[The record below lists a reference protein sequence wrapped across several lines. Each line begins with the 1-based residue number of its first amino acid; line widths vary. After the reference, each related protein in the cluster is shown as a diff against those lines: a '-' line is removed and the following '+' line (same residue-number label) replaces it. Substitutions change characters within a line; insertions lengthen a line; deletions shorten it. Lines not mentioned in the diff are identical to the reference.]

1 MNRRLFSLLVAFPLA
16 ALMVRAE
23 INIDALVAQA
33 VADAEKAPA
42 LVAKTA
48 LENPDVAVKLVA
60 ATATAIPGKAAEI
73 VAGVTDCVPADVR
86 EALAAPPAALA
97 APAAAAPIPL
107 PQPINPDIVSP
118 S

>member
-60 ATATAIPGKAAEI
+60 ATATAIPGKVTEIACAVCKSLPNLAPEI
-73 VAGVTDCVPADVR
+73 VRAVVKPRA
-86 EALAAPPAALA
+86 
-97 APAAAAPIPL
+97 
-107 PQPINPDIVSP
+107 
-118 S
+118 